1 VQTYKKLKRKRGN
14 KMAALTELGAFKI
27 NNISAGTDIIP
38 LIYDDL
44 DSKMN
49 TTLSRNPLRHVTI
62 YAQTGD
68 AFTINDHHVFEIRND
83 SWSSP
88 NNSQGNLVQIRS
100 LKANQSGEVEIY
112 YLR

>member
-1 VQTYKKLKRKRGN
+1 
-14 KMAALTELGAFKI
+14 MAALTELGSFLQHV
-27 NNISAGTDIIP
+27 NAGQEILT

-44 DSKMN
+44 DSKME

-62 YAQTGD
+62 YANTGD
-68 AFTINDHHVFEIRND
+68 TFTINDHHVFEIKND

-88 NNSQGNLVQIRS
+88 NNSRGNLIQIRS